1 MNLATKISG
10 WLVASAWFVCAAFGL
25 FYAYF
30 LLTFYIFLP
39 RTVAQNFRENRLA
52 VIAWSLVAIA
62 FLTGAVCVLLR
73 RPWARWLSLILCAL
87 GVSFGA
93 AEVFIGRPLDASTGT
108 AIVVVL
114 FSIAVWLFSRGGRTY
129 FGRVAQTV

>member
-1 MNLATKISG
+1 MNFATKISG
-10 WLVASAWFVCAAFGL
+10 WLVALVWFVCAAFGL
-25 FYAYF
+25 FYAYL
-30 LLTFYIFLP
+30 LLTFYVFVP
-39 RTVAQNFRENRLA
+39 RTVAQNFREHRLA

-62 FLTGAVCVLLR
+62 FLIGAVSVLLR

-87 GVSFGA
+87 GVFFGA
-93 AEVFIGRPLDASTGT
+93 AEVFIGIPLDASTGA

-114 FSIAVWLFSRGGRTY
+114 FSISVWLFSGGGRTY